1 MRIPPP
7 RESTLQVLLPDLK
20 QLPSL
25 LDPSLHTRLQSVSS
39 EGPRER
45 KSAALVSDDEFV
57 AQFAEQKLPSW
68 GHVQRLR
75 VLCVGVFALRCG
87 QPL

>member
-1 MRIPPP
+1 M
-7 RESTLQVLLPDLK
+7 STPQVLLPDLK

-25 LDPSLHTRLQSVSS
+25 LDPSLHARPQSVSS

-45 KSAALVSDDEFV
+45 RSAVLVSDDQFL

-68 GHVQRLR
+68 GHVHRLR